1 VQVPTSAEGHRRVA
15 LRIEVDEQRLAP
27 LRRRAGGQ
35 VDGGGR
41 LSDPALLVRDGVDL
55 AHRVQPRAC
64 VHRRV
69 FRRSDSLPPVSESFN
84 WPDNPA
90 ERAQELVE
98 GVLDELDLDGEV
110 VVDENDE
117 RILLTVEGEDDY
129 GLLIGKRGQTI
140 DALQLL
146 CYQAA
151 FRGLRERKR
160 VVLDAAGYRARRR
173 ETLEGRADRAAEQA
187 LTNNRVVEM
196 DPMSAQE
203 RRVVHERLKER
214 AGVETYSEG
223 DEPHRCVVV
232 APLVSE

>member
-1 VQVPTSAEGHRRVA
+1 M
-15 LRIEVDEQRLAP
+15 
-27 LRRRAGGQ
+27 
-35 VDGGGR
+35 
-41 LSDPALLVRDGVDL
+41 SD
-55 AHRVQPRAC
+55 
-64 VHRRV
+64 
-69 FRRSDSLPPVSESFN
+69 
-84 WPDNPA
+84 WPQEPA
-90 ERAQELVE
+90 ERVRELVE

-110 VVDENDE
+110 EIREDEGRIEAVVD
-117 RILLTVEGEDDY
+117 GGDDY

-151 FRGLRERKR
+151 FRGMRERKR
-160 VVLDAAGYRARRR
+160 VVVDAAGYRERRR
-173 ETLEGRADRAAEQA
+173 ETLESRGDRAAEQA
-187 LTNNRVVEM
+187 LSSKRAVEM

-223 DEPHRCVVV
+223 DEPHRFVVV

>member
-1 VQVPTSAEGHRRVA
+1 M
-15 LRIEVDEQRLAP
+15 
-27 LRRRAGGQ
+27 
-35 VDGGGR
+35 
-41 LSDPALLVRDGVDL
+41 
-55 AHRVQPRAC
+55 
-64 VHRRV
+64 
-69 FRRSDSLPPVSESFN
+69 SETID
-84 WPDNPA
+84 WPDGPS
-90 ERAQELVE
+90 ERARELVE

-110 VVDENDE
+110 VVEEDDDA
-117 RILLTVEGEDDY
+117 ISVIIEGEDDY

-160 VVLDAAGYRARRR
+160 VIVDAAGYRERRR

-187 LTNNRVVEM
+187 LSANRVVEM

-203 RRVVHERLKER
+203 RRVVHERLKDR

-223 DEPHRCVVV
+223 DEPHRCVIV

>member
-1 VQVPTSAEGHRRVA
+1 M
-15 LRIEVDEQRLAP
+15 
-27 LRRRAGGQ
+27 
-35 VDGGGR
+35 
-41 LSDPALLVRDGVDL
+41 
-55 AHRVQPRAC
+55 
-64 VHRRV
+64 
-69 FRRSDSLPPVSESFN
+69 SESYD

-110 VVDENDE
+110 VVEEDDE

-151 FRGLRERKR
+151 FRGMRERKR
-160 VVLDAAGYRARRR
+160 VVVDAAGYRERRR

-187 LTNNRVVEM
+187 LDQQPASSRWTR
-196 DPMSAQE
+196 
-203 RRVVHERLKER
+203 
-214 AGVETYSEG
+214 
-223 DEPHRCVVV
+223 
-232 APLVSE
+232 

>member
-1 VQVPTSAEGHRRVA
+1 MNETADWPEEPSE
-15 LRIEVDEQRLAP
+15 RIR
-27 LRRRAGGQ
+27 
-35 VDGGGR
+35 
-41 LSDPALLVRDGVDL
+41 
-55 AHRVQPRAC
+55 
-64 VHRRV
+64 
-69 FRRSDSLPPVSESFN
+69 
-84 WPDNPA
+84 
-90 ERAQELVE
+90 ELVE

-110 VVDENDE
+110 GIEEGED
-117 RILLTVEGEDDY
+117 RIAVTVEGEDDY

-160 VVLDAAGYRARRR
+160 VVVDAAGYRERRR

-187 LTNNRVVEM
+187 LSSSNAVEM

-214 AGVETYSEG
+214 AGIETYSEG
-223 DEPHRCVVV
+223 DEPRRCVIV
-232 APLVSE
+232 APLVAE

>member
-1 VQVPTSAEGHRRVA
+1 
-15 LRIEVDEQRLAP
+15 
-27 LRRRAGGQ
+27 
-35 VDGGGR
+35 
-41 LSDPALLVRDGVDL
+41 
-55 AHRVQPRAC
+55 
-64 VHRRV
+64 
-69 FRRSDSLPPVSESFN
+69 VSESN
-84 WPDNPA
+84 DWPQKPS
-90 ERAQELVE
+90 ERARELVE
-98 GVLDELDLDGEV
+98 GVLDELDLEGDVLVEEDENRISI
-110 VVDENDE
+110 VVDGN
-117 RILLTVEGEDDY
+117 DDY

-151 FRGLRERKR
+151 FRGMRERKR
-160 VVLDAAGYRARRR
+160 VIVDAAGYRARRR

-187 LTNNRVVEM
+187 LNGNHVVEM

>member
-1 VQVPTSAEGHRRVA
+1 MKMTDWP
-15 LRIEVDEQRLAP
+15 EQ
-27 LRRRAGGQ
+27 
-35 VDGGGR
+35 
-41 LSDPALLVRDGVDL
+41 
-55 AHRVQPRAC
+55 
-64 VHRRV
+64 
-69 FRRSDSLPPVSESFN
+69 
-84 WPDNPA
+84 PA
-90 ERAQELVE
+90 ERVRELVE

-110 VVDENDE
+110 EVREDED
-117 RILLTVEGEDDY
+117 RIEALVEGDDDY

-151 FRGLRERKR
+151 FRGVRERKR
-160 VVLDAAGYRARRR
+160 VVVDAAGYRERRR
-173 ETLEGRADRAAEQA
+173 QTLESRADRAAEQA
-187 LTNNRVVEM
+187 LSGNRSVEM

-203 RRVVHERLKER
+203 RRVVHEHLKDR

>member
-1 VQVPTSAEGHRRVA
+1 
-15 LRIEVDEQRLAP
+15 
-27 LRRRAGGQ
+27 
-35 VDGGGR
+35 
-41 LSDPALLVRDGVDL
+41 
-55 AHRVQPRAC
+55 
-64 VHRRV
+64 
-69 FRRSDSLPPVSESFN
+69 VSETFE

-98 GVLDELDLDGEV
+98 GVLDELDLDGDV
-110 VVDENDE
+110 VVEENDE

-160 VVLDAAGYRARRR
+160 VVVDAAGYRARRR
-173 ETLEGRADRAAEQA
+173 ETLEGRADRAADQA
-187 LTNNRVVEM
+187 LSNNSVVEM

-203 RRVVHERLKER
+203 RRIVHERLKER
-214 AGVETYSEG
+214 AGIETYSEG
-223 DEPHRCVVV
+223 DEPNRCVIV
-232 APLVSE
+232 APLLPE